1 MTATS
6 TRLVL
11 AAAATSPRRLV
22 AAVAVSAVLTLTAGS
37 GGEGPAANPALSS
50 AATVESGSPSTAEA
64 LAVVTPATTAPPA
77 APAPAPTSA
86 APVAVDGPA
95 LLSQALDSLAATYH
109 FDTNVTV
116 DGAEVLVAAGDRVG
130 NGTRLS
136 VWASGGSVAYVVTPV
151 ASWVF
156 PEGGEWE
163 TLDTAPGTTDP
174 IGALR
179 TPTSV
184 TVLSSD
190 GTNTTLS
197 VTVPATSLGI
207 PGTGDASLTVVVNAG
222 TLTEI
227 TYATTI
233 DGRAAAVRSVLGP
246 VVDAT
251 AVVAPI

>member
-6 TRLVL
+6 TRQVL

-22 AAVAVSAVLTLTAGS
+22 AAAAVGAVLTLTACS

-50 AATVESGSPSTAEA
+50 AVTVESGSPSTAEA
-64 LAVVTPATTAPPA
+64 LTVLTPAATAPPT
-77 APAPAPTSA
+77 APAPTSA

-95 LLSQALDSLAATYH
+95 LLSQALDSLSATYH

-130 NGTRLS
+130 DGTRLS
-136 VWASGGSVAYVVTPV
+136 VWASGGSVAYVITPV

-163 TLDTAPGTTDP
+163 ALDTAPGTTDP

-179 TPTSV
+179 TPTAV
-184 TVLSSD
+184 TALSSD

-207 PGTGDASLTVVVNAG
+207 PGSGDASLTVVVNAG

-227 TYATTI
+227 TYATTV